1 VQEHSD
7 LTRLRREATH
17 RSKEADLLYQ
27 QAGVE
32 QAEAEKLWDQYYE
45 LAERLGVGDGA

>member
-1 VQEHSD
+1 VQEHSE
-7 LTRLRREATH
+7 LTRLRHEATH
-17 RSKEADLLYQ
+17 HSREADLLYQ

-32 QAEAEKLWDQYYE
+32 QAEAERLWDRYYE